1 MNATDE
7 SIPVTQEF
15 FDNVLLEKT
24 SGIEEFGT
32 MRWPLFGLL
41 VLTWVLIYFFVF
53 KGTKSIGK
61 VVYVTAI
68 APYIMLIVGIWKFQF
83 KGVVRN
89 FSVFSIFLYLPIALL
104 IRGCTLEGAGQG
116 IDYFLGTNGK
126 GDWSKLTDIQVWV
139 NATSQIFNSTGIGFG
154 SLIAFSSFNENNSSL
169 LRKKFKFFLLF
180 FLPLRS
186 EKAGRF
192 EKLLSFAMSHSI
204 VTLGSVSLS
213 CATTPHP
220 SRFSKS

>member
-1 MNATDE
+1 MIATDE

-41 VLTWVLIYFFVF
+41 VLTWVLIYLFVF

-68 APYIMLIVGIWKFQF
+68 APYIMLIVRIWKFQF
-83 KGVVRN
+83 KCVVRN
-89 FSVFSIFLYLPIALL
+89 SSVFSIFLYLSKALL

-139 NATSQIFNSTGIGFG
+139 NATSQIFNSIGIGFG
-154 SLIAFSSFNENNSSL
+154 SLIAFSSFNKNNSSL
-169 LRKKFKFFLLF
+169 LRKKFKFFLL
-180 FLPLRS
+180 PLRS
-186 EKAGRF
+186 KKRGDSRNSLI
-192 EKLLSFAMSHSI
+192 LLG
-204 VTLGSVSLS
+204 VTPL
-213 CATTPHP
+213 
-220 SRFSKS
+220 